1 MDFSVFDT
9 KTMDEYARQAKE
21 TYGNTKEYKEYEEK
35 RKNYSDGD
43 EKHMAKEMMELFQQ
57 LGQLRQL
64 QPSDSEVQNKIK
76 VLHEF
81 INEHFYTCSMKI
93 FAGLEKMYAGGGS
106 ITENIDAAG
115 GEGTGKF
122 VAEAIRFYCG
132 EQ

>member
-1 MDFSVFDT
+1 M
-9 KTMDEYARQAKE
+9 
-21 TYGNTKEYKEYEEK
+21 
-35 RKNYSDGD
+35 
-43 EKHMAKEMMELFQQ
+43 
-57 LGQLRQL
+57 GQLRQL

-93 FAGLEKMYAGGGS
+93 FAGLGKMYAGGGS

>member
-76 VLHEF
+76 VLH
-81 INEHFYTCSMKI
+81 
-93 FAGLEKMYAGGGS
+93 
-106 ITENIDAAG
+106 
-115 GEGTGKF
+115 
-122 VAEAIRFYCG
+122 
-132 EQ
+132 